1 MITSLEL
8 HNWRTYDH
16 LLLPVGSGST
26 FIVAANGVGKS
37 SIIEAARFAMFGRL
51 DKNRDGVRKLDATGP
66 TSATVNVALDDD
78 RTLRIT
84 RTVPVKKRAEP
95 AVEATIDDEP
105 LPAAELDELLIQAFG
120 ADLAFL
126 DRMSMMSGS
135 EVLGSTQGV
144 DLRAHLSAFLGLSG
158 VEAAITETDRLLKVA
173 AAEVDQHRSAANVTV
188 AEIEALRANADEA
201 RSGHADADEAVA
213 AAKETLADARVAR
226 TAAERAADAA
236 LRAAARE
243 AALTALA
250 ADASALIGTPTTPEV
265 VDDVLARAEARL
277 VDDLEQIRR
286 RRAELD
292 GRIAAT
298 DAALDELTG
307 ATSTCPVC
315 RRPLD
320 PDDLATA
327 RAGHETE
334 IATWTAERDALDE
347 TTPAAT
353 LQRVTAL
360 RAEVARH
367 GPPSAV
373 DADAISA
380 EEAAAAEDDAAAALD
395 AAAVA
400 AAQARADASAAQA
413 ALDEAEAAASAMEA
427 VVAAFERQATLEA
440 TKDALAQARQTLL
453 TEGIEPLE
461 DALRERWANLFD
473 TRAGLTLDG
482 AGTIAR
488 VIGDDTLPFPQFSD
502 GERMAAQL
510 LLRILVIQA
519 TTRLS
524 FLWIDEP
531 LEHLD
536 PDTRRALSLLLASV
550 PAQPGG
556 PLRQVVMTTY
566 EEPLVRRLQDAL
578 STTTVR
584 YVRAATP

>member
-8 HNWRTYDH
+8 RNWRTYAH
-16 LLLPVGSGST
+16 LLLPVGAGST

-37 SIIEAARFAMFGRL
+37 SIIEAARFAMFGQL

-66 TSATVNVALDDD
+66 TSATVTVALDDD

-84 RTVPVKKRAEP
+84 RTLPVKKRAEP
-95 AVEATIDDEP
+95 AVEATIDDE
-105 LPAAELDELLIQAFG
+105 LLAAGELDELLVRAFG

-135 EVLGSTQGV
+135 EVLGSTKGI

-158 VEAAITETDRLLKVA
+158 VERAIDETDRLLKLA
-173 AAEVDQHRSAANVTV
+173 AAEVDQHRSAAKVTD
-188 AEIEALRANADEA
+188 AEIEALRATADEA
-201 RSGHADADEAVA
+201 RARHVKADEGVA
-213 AAKETLADARVAR
+213 AAKETLADARAVR
-226 TAAERAADAA
+226 TDADRAADAA
-236 LRAAARE
+236 ARAAARE

-250 ADASALIGTPTTPEV
+250 ADATALTSTPTTADT
-265 VDDVLARAEARL
+265 VDDTLARAEARL
-277 VDDLEQIRR
+277 VADLEQVRR

-298 DAALDELTG
+298 TAALDELTG
-307 ATSTCPVC
+307 ASSTCPVC

-327 RAGHETE
+327 RAGHETD
-334 IATWTAERDALDE
+334 IAAWTAERDALDE

-367 GPPSAV
+367 GPPPVVDV
-373 DADAISA
+373 DAPSA
-380 EEAAAAEDDAAAALD
+380 EEAAAAEADAAAALD
-395 AAAVA
+395 DAAVA
-400 AAQARADASAAQA
+400 AAQARTDASDAQA
-413 ALDEAEAAASAMEA
+413 DRDEAEAAASAMDA
-427 VVAAFERQATLEA
+427 VVAAFERQGTLEA
-440 TKDALAQARQTLL
+440 TKDALTQARQTLL

-461 DALRERWANLFD
+461 DALRERWANLFE

-482 AGTIAR
+482 AGTVAR
-488 VIGDDTLPFPQFSD
+488 VIGDETLPFAQFSD

-519 TTRLS
+519 TTKLS

-536 PDTRRALSLLLASV
+536 PDARRALSLLLATV
-550 PAQPGG
+550 PGQPGG
-556 PLRQVVMTTY
+556 ALRQVVMTTY
-566 EEPLVRRLQDAL
+566 EEPLVRRLQEAL

-584 YVRAATP
+584 YVRAGAP